1 MGSRRICGLS
11 ANRAERVLCAFF
23 RLYAIQILYTAF
35 AGGKG
40 DSMFEVLVFGAIVRQ
55 SHDGQIWYLTKDAVS
70 INSPGSLAL
79 MPAG

>member
-11 ANRAERVLCAFF
+11 ANRVERVLCAFF

-40 DSMFEVLVFGAIVRQ
+40 DSMFAVFGAIVRQ

-70 INSPGSLAL
+70 INSPGSLVL
-79 MPAG
+79 LPAG